1 MIKKY
6 QQIKNKTKF
15 RILASE
21 FLGTTP
27 ESLHNWLGKKF
38 LAIPKNVQHKTVED
52 ALDRYLAKQK
62 EDEANELL
70 TTKKYF
76 GK

>member
-1 MIKKY
+1 MLKKY

-15 RILASE
+15 RILASK

-27 ESLHNWLGKKF
+27 ESLQNWLGKKF
-38 LAIPKNVQHKTVED
+38 LAIPKNIEHSKVED
-52 ALDRYLAKQK
+52 VLDRYLAKQK
-62 EDEANELL
+62 EDEKNELL